1 MTFKCI
7 KKILFNRI
15 EFLDIDIKEFDKLI
29 LNNGLFVFPS
39 GPGLAT
45 IDKDTVY
52 HKSLIN
58 ADYVF
63 FDSGFFVLL
72 LKFLKKIKVK
82 KFSGYL
88 FLKNFFYYLR
98 KNKNITILC
107 IDPDKKKSLSNS
119 LYLKSL
125 GNNKVYSYIAPFY
138 NVNKIHDKELLLK
151 IELYKPDIVITNIG
165 GGTQEVLGYYIKQ
178 NIKYKIKIFCTGAA
192 ISFFTGEQAPIN
204 SFIDKLYVGWLLR
217 IFHNPKIFLMRY
229 FKSIRLFKIVYLTK
243 VKIIDQ

>member
-1 MTFKCI
+1 MAFKYI

-88 FLKNFFYYLR
+88 FLKKLFHYLK
-98 KNKNITILC
+98 KNPNLSILC
-107 IDPDKKKSLSNS
+107 VDPDKRKSLSNS
-119 LYLKSL
+119 LLLKSL
-125 GNNKVYSYIAPFY
+125 GIKRAYSYIAPKY
-138 NVNKIHDKELLLK
+138 NIKKIHDIDLLSK

-165 GGTQEVLGYYIKQ
+165 GGTQEILGSYIKK
-178 NIKYKIKIFCTGAA
+178 NTKFNIKIFCTGAA
-192 ISFFTGEQAPIN
+192 ISFFTGEQAKVN
-204 SFIDKLYVGWLLR
+204 ETLDKIYIGWLVR
-217 IFHNPKIFLMRY
+217 IIFNPIVFLPRY
-229 FKSIRLFKIVYLTK
+229 LKAIRLFGIVFNSEIKINN
-243 VKIIDQ
+243 